1 MSMVSDVLAALAR
14 AACSRRD
21 VLKGTGALIVG
32 FSAMQVVAPL
42 GVAQGPFDTR
52 TSHVDPRQLDAWL
65 AIAADGT
72 VTAYTGKCELGQGIL
87 TAQTQLVA
95 EELAVPVARVRLIA
109 CDTAVCPDQGTTS
122 GSQSTPTNFNERNL
136 AQAAAT
142 AREALV
148 RLAAER
154 FAVPADQ
161 LVAANGVVS
170 AKNDASKR
178 VTYGELVGGR
188 KFNLPVSPAAKRK
201 PAADWKV
208 LG

>member
-72 VTAYTGKCELGQGIL
+72 VTAYTGKCELGQGML

-95 EELAVPVARVRLIA
+95 EELSVAVERVHIVQ
-109 CDTAVCPDQGTTS
+109 CDTDVTPDQGTTS
-122 GSQSTPTNFNERNL
+122 GSQSTPTNFNEENL
-136 AQAAAT
+136 ALAAAT
-142 AREALV
+142 AREALLNLASTRFGV
-148 RLAAER
+148 PANRLAANNGAI
-154 FAVPADQ
+154 AVSGDM
-161 LVAANGVVS
+161 
-170 AKNDASKR
+170 SKR
-178 VTYGELVGGR
+178 VTYGELIGGR
-188 KFNLPVSPAAKRK
+188 
-201 PAADWKV
+201 
-208 LG
+208 